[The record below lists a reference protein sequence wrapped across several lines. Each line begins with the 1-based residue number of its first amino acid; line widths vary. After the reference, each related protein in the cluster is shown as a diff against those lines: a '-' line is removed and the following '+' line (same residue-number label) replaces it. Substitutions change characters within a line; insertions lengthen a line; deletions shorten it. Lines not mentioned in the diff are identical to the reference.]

1 MAKKTTKMKKNPKTK
16 PKTTAK
22 KTAKKTA
29 KSRTKTAVKS
39 KVKTKRTS
47 AKQSKTFISK
57 APIRRLMREEGAR
70 LVSDD
75 ALAILIK
82 TLEKHAVETTKK
94 AIEIVKDDRRKR
106 ITAKDITWATRA

>member
-1 MAKKTTKMKKNPKTK
+1 MAKKTTKKKKNPNTK
-16 PKTTAK
+16 PKTTTK
-22 KTAKKTA
+22 KNIKNRTKPAA
-29 KSRTKTAVKS
+29 KSKGKS
-39 KVKTKRTS
+39 KRTS